1 VKNEKCTLWDL
12 EYGKKKNWKMKYMR
26 NSHNRTG
33 NMARN
38 IEKGKK

>member
-1 VKNEKCTLWDL
+1 MA
-12 EYGKKKNWKMKYMR
+12 KNWKMKYMR

-38 IEKGKK
+38 IEKGRK